1 VIGELLLVDELG
13 VPPGGGSGGAGNE
26 SGNVSRGHWKCGLS
40 LLPSLKELRV
50 SSAVGDVVELVLLP
64 LELLLVPLGL
74 SDGATAESSHRG
86 SAGSWEAPLLPSPE
100 SVQVDLVGL
109 ALVSDLLG
117 PPLLGGGRAW
127 NEAGNVARGH
137 WTGGLSLLP
146 SPESV
151 EVDLVGLALVSDLLG
166 PPLGGSGR
174 AWNEAGNVSRGHWT
188 GGLSLLPSP
197 KSVEVDLVG
206 LALVSD
212 LSSPPLGGGGRA
224 WNEAGNVARG
234 HWNCGLWAPL
244 PSCESVELCLLPLEL
259 LLVPL
264 GLSNG
269 ATAES
274 SHRGSAG
281 DGETPL
287 PSARC
292 HITAVRDEVEILLL
306 SLKLGLVPSFWNS
319 LPTDEGGHGKK
330 EQ

>member
-1 VIGELLLVDELG
+1 VIYFYSSYYLFSIVIGELLLVDELG
-13 VPPGGGSGGAGNE
+13 VPPGGGGGRAGNE
-26 SGNVSRGHWKCGLS
+26 AGNVSRGHWTGGLS

-64 LELLLVPLGL
+64 LKLLLVPLGL
-74 SDGATAESSHRG
+74 SDGATAESSNWG

-117 PPLLGGGRAW
+117 PPLGGGGRAW
-127 NEAGNVARGH
+127 NEAGNVA
-137 WTGGLSLLP
+137 
-146 SPESV
+146 
-151 EVDLVGLALVSDLLG
+151 
-166 PPLGGSGR
+166 
-174 AWNEAGNVSRGHWT
+174 RGHWT

-274 SHRGSAG
+274 SHWGSAG

-292 HITAVRDEVEILLL
+292 HVTAVRDEVEILLL

>member
-1 VIGELLLVDELG
+1 VIYFYSSYYLFSIVIGELLLVDELS

-26 SGNVSRGHWKCGLS
+26 PGNVSRGDWKCGLS

-74 SDGATAESSHRG
+74 SDGTTAESSHWG
-86 SAGSWEAPLLPSPE
+86 SAGSWEASLS
-100 SVQVDLVGL
+100 SVQVDLVG
-109 ALVSDLLG
+109 V
-117 PPLLGGGRAW
+117 
-127 NEAGNVARGH
+127 
-137 WTGGLSLLP
+137 
-146 SPESV
+146 
-151 EVDLVGLALVSDLLG
+151 
-166 PPLGGSGR
+166 
-174 AWNEAGNVSRGHWT
+174 
-188 GGLSLLPSP
+188 
-197 KSVEVDLVG
+197 
-206 LALVSD
+206 ALVSD
-212 LSSPPLGGGGRA
+212 LSGPPLGGGGRA
-224 WNEAGNVARG
+224 WNEAGNVSRG
-234 HWNCGLWAPL
+234 HWNGGLSLLPSPGSVQVDLVGVALVSDLSGPPLGGGGRAWNEAGNVSRGHGNCGSALWTSL
-244 PSCESVELCLLPLEL
+244 SSCESVELCLLPLKL

-269 ATAES
+269 ATSES
-274 SHRGSAG
+274 GHWGSAG

-292 HITAVRDEVEILLL
+292 HVAAIRDEVEILLL